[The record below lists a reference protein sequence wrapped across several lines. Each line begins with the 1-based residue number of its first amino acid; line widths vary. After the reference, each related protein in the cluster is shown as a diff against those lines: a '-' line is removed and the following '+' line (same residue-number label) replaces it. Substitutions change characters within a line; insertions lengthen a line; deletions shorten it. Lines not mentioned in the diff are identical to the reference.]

1 MLNAGRSS
9 ESTRK
14 GPHRS
19 VFLLALV
26 CLAGLAPIARPE
38 MAKATTGWG
47 LQQDLEKLAVKK
59 VQPPYPPMAEKY
71 KIEGVVTVSVTVA
84 NGKVSQAEFVRGPNV
99 FRSVSLDAAKR
110 WEFKSSESVEGVI
123 HFTFKLER

>member
-1 MLNAGRSS
+1 MLNAGRSDKL
-9 ESTRK
+9 TRK
-14 GPHRS
+14 GPHRA
-19 VFLLALV
+19 VFLLAVV
-26 CLAGLAPIARPE
+26 CFIGFAPIAKPD
-38 MAKATTGWG
+38 MATATGWG
-47 LQQDLEKLAVKK
+47 LQQDLEKFAVKK

-110 WEFKSSESVEGVI
+110 WEFKSSETIEGVI